1 MSIHIH
7 TYKHMHFS
15 QLHNV
20 VSQVDHA
27 AAEQLQPPVGIMT
40 SENRDTWAK
49 VRQKLES
56 NPTNT
61 DTLHAIDTSLFVV
74 CLDYYSSPDNIDKSH
89 RNMFHGQE
97 ARNRWFDK
105 SIQLIVENNGRA
117 GVNGEVMKRDDGDK
131 MITLLMHLFSTLR

>member
-1 MSIHIH
+1 
-7 TYKHMHFS
+7 MHFS

-40 SENRDTWAK
+40 SENRDTWAQ

-56 NPTNT
+56 DSVNT
-61 DTLHAIDTSLFVV
+61 DTLNAIDSSLFVV
-74 CLDYYSSPDNIDKSH
+74 CLDYYSSPNDIDKSH

-117 GVNGEVMKRDDGDK
+117 GVNGEVRTRHHHVQHD
-131 MITLLMHLFSTLR
+131 F

>member
-1 MSIHIH
+1 
-7 TYKHMHFS
+7 MHFS
-15 QLHNV
+15 QLHHV

-40 SENRDTWAK
+40 SENRDTWAQ

-56 NPTNT
+56 DSVNT
-61 DTLHAIDTSLFVV
+61 DTLNAIDSSLFVV
-74 CLDYYSSPDNIDKSH
+74 CLDYYSSPNDIDRSH

-117 GVNGEVMKRDDGDK
+117 GVNGEVRTRHHHAQHD
-131 MITLLMHLFSTLR
+131 F